1 MLRHAFA
8 LEVKEGKTAEFRGN
22 LGKIWP
28 ELTAFLDAKK
38 MVNFSMWNVERMVF
52 GYYESDDDFTFTDA
66 DKETVKAWEVS
77 YGDAYTWISTPFEE
91 MRLMYHD
98 FGIVRP
104 SKELIRHRVFITKL
118 VPGSEEENSSVEL

>member
-38 MVNFSMWNVERMVF
+38 MLHLRLVNF
-52 GYYESDDDFTFTDA
+52 YEP
-66 DKETVKAWEVS
+66 
-77 YGDAYTWISTPFEE
+77 ITP
-91 MRLMYHD
+91 L
-98 FGIVRP
+98 
-104 SKELIRHRVFITKL
+104 L
-118 VPGSEEENSSVEL
+118 